1 MSKKDFYFS
10 MILAALIGGLVSVG
24 GVYLTQGQQTAEF
37 ERLQERQNVRFSSY
51 IDPADFTVPEGLNF
65 VYAAENTT
73 PAVVHIRSKYGA
85 TSDQAQSRQRHPFEE
100 MFPDLFGN
108 PGQSPRGH
116 QGGIPRGASGSGV
129 IVSGDGFIVTNNHVI
144 ESAETIEV
152 VLNDNRKYEATLVGT
167 DPTTDIALLKIE
179 EKGLPFVKY
188 GSSEDIRVGEWV
200 LAVGN
205 PLDLTSTVTAGIISA
220 KGRSIGILARN
231 NISGGVNSAIE
242 SFIQTDAA
250 VNPGNSGG
258 ALVNLKGELIG
269 INTAIASPTGS
280 YSGYSFAVPAS
291 LVSKIVDD
299 LIEHGAVQR
308 ALLGVGISDVNADLA
323 KKEGLSIN
331 RGVYVTT
338 VAENSAAADARLKEG
353 DVIVEINDRPIN
365 TVAQLQ
371 EVIATNRPGETVEV
385 AYYRDGKLNK
395 TEATLKNSMNTTK
408 MVAKNEMLNMG
419 GATLSDLSPEDRRKY
434 KVEGGVKVV
443 EVGEGKWKNSNVREG
458 FVITGVD
465 NKKVKNTEE
474 LLTLLNTKKGE
485 GTLIEG
491 VYPNGEKAYYG
502 MPW

>member
-10 MILAALIGGLVSVG
+10 IILAALIGGLVSVG
-24 GVYLTQGQQTAEF
+24 GVYLTQDQQAAEF

-65 VYAAENTT
+65 VYAAETTT
-73 PAVVHIRSKYGA
+73 PAVVHIRSKYGT
-85 TSDQAQSRQRHPFEE
+85 TSSSQTQSRQRHPFEE
-100 MFPDLFGN
+100 MFPDLFNN
-108 PGQSPRGH
+108 PGQSPRG
-116 QGGIPRGASGSGV
+116 QQGIPRGASGSGV
-129 IVSGDGFIVTNNHVI
+129 IVSGDGYIVTNNHVI

-152 VLNDNRKYEATLVGT
+152 VLSDNRKYEGTLIGT
-167 DPTTDIALLKIE
+167 DPTTDIALIKIE

-331 RGVYVTT
+331 RGVYITAVS
-338 VAENSAAADARLKEG
+338 ENSAAADANLKEG

-371 EVIATNRPGETVEV
+371 EAIATNRPGETVEV
-385 AYYRDGKLNK
+385 AYYRNGKLNK

-408 MVAKNEMLNMG
+408 LVAKNEMLNMG
-419 GATLSDLSPEDRRKY
+419 GATLSDLSQEDRRKY
-434 KVEGGVKVV
+434 KVENGVKVV
-443 EVGEGKWKNSNVREG
+443 EVGEGKWKRSNVREG
-458 FVITGVD
+458 FVITAVD
-465 NKKVKNTEE
+465 NKKVKDTEE
-474 LLTLLNTKKGE
+474 LLRLLNSKKGE